1 MLVNHVTP
9 ASNTLFNI
17 VNHHYLSLSS
27 AHRADSNEDEDE
39 YIDRTYKAD
48 NKDDAELDVD
58 SEYEDEDQSVDERD
72 TFDLDCDDEAA
83 DDFFASDAFNAVV
96 ERLGDDERP
105 LLPRPSDRAPTRN
118 SNTDDLPPE
127 KPDVS
132 AMEDD
137 VAAMA
142 LKAYRVERKRWTDRR
157 ARQRRH
163 AERNVDMDILH
174 YSGDCTPMLRM
185 MTEVQQR
192 RLMVGDSF
200 QAKDTLRMRIAE
212 EANLRNKEITIVRSD
227 AMQLV
232 VVGVDFYVKANNTE
246 RRGWV
251 VTTAICREGDGI
263 VPTNASTRK
272 IKWLGRDVGDSVG
285 DSVGNDD
292 SSRSEDSKFVLSVYI
307 LQATFTHF

>member
-1 MLVNHVTP
+1 M
-9 ASNTLFNI
+9 
-17 VNHHYLSLSS
+17 LSS
-27 AHRADSNEDEDE
+27 NVWEMTNAHYYHDHP
-39 YIDRTYKAD
+39 I
-48 NKDDAELDVD
+48 VH
-58 SEYEDEDQSVDERD
+58 
-72 TFDLDCDDEAA
+72 
-83 DDFFASDAFNAVV
+83 
-96 ERLGDDERP
+96 
-105 LLPRPSDRAPTRN
+105 LPGTPTP
-118 SNTDDLPPE
+118 TI
-127 KPDVS
+127 
-132 AMEDD
+132 
-137 VAAMA
+137 
-142 LKAYRVERKRWTDRR
+142 Y
-157 ARQRRH
+157 H
-163 AERNVDMDILH
+163 
-174 YSGDCTPMLRM
+174 RM
-185 MTEVQQR
+185 
-192 RLMVGDSF
+192 GDSF

-292 SSRSEDSKFVLSVYI
+292 SSRSEHSKFVLSVYI